1 MTLSRQK
8 NTYSIKTSDSQS
20 PMTVMLFF
28 NCCFAVLSLCLMFL
42 PIAQGYLVGTYY
54 RLLLILTM
62 GGWVA
67 TTFAVNRQWLAKLL
81 PTAGLMLLLV
91 LFYCVFVV
99 LRIGNI
105 AGMVTTIVPP
115 YYAFFVFYF
124 YYVSGKKRELAT
136 IGMIMFAALLI
147 TLLTTISGLANDPYL
162 YRESGG
168 ILDSAINYRKNIGN
182 VNHVYAAVLIAALVG
197 CVLQSKTIKNKKL
210 KFGAWCLLAVCVYVG
225 LTCSSA
231 IALLCLILALVY
243 LPLQR
248 KPAVIQI
255 GVVLAILILYLAL
268 SGIVADWIIALSQQ
282 IENEYISLKIQDIG
296 LSLSGNEATG
306 ELAARTSR
314 WMHDFDAF
322 LGSYGL
328 GIGSYY
334 TGAGNGT
341 YTVADHSQLFS
352 DLARYGILFF
362 AFTCILFLSYKK
374 LIKRMMDEC
383 DVHIHLNAVY
393 LVFIIMYVCQP
404 IMSNYVIPMIFFFFL
419 PAAIQIVARSN
430 EKAV

>member
-1 MTLSRQK
+1 MVRAQIKENIGKEKPMAAITL
-8 NTYSIKTSDSQS
+8 
-20 PMTVMLFF
+20 F

-42 PIAQGYLVGTYY
+42 PIAQGYLIGTYY
-54 RLLLILTM
+54 RLLMILTM
-62 GGWVA
+62 GGWLA
-67 TTFAVNRQWLAKLL
+67 TSLGVNRQWIVRLL

-105 AGMVTTIVPP
+105 AGMATAVVPP

-124 YYVSGKKRELAT
+124 YYVSGNKRELAT

-147 TLLTTISGLANDPYL
+147 TLLTTIAGLADDPYL

-168 ILDSAINYRKNIGN
+168 ALTSAINYRKNIGS
-182 VNHVYAAVLIAALVG
+182 VHHIYSAVLIATLMG
-197 CVLQSKTIKNKKL
+197 CVLQSKMIKNKKL
-210 KFGAWCLLAVCVYVG
+210 KFGAWCLFAICVYVG

-231 IALLCLILALVY
+231 IALLCLVLALVY

-248 KPAVIQI
+248 KPTVVQI
-255 GVVLAILILYLAL
+255 GVVLAVLILYLAI

-282 IENEYISLKIQDIG
+282 IENEYISLKIHDIG
-296 LSLSGNEATG
+296 LSLSGNAATG

-314 WMHDFDAF
+314 WMHDFDVM

-334 TGAGNGT
+334 TGAGNGV
-341 YTVADHSQLFS
+341 YVVADHSQLFG

-362 AFTCILFLSYKK
+362 AFTCILFLSYRK
-374 LIKRMMDEC
+374 LINRMMDGC
-383 DVHIHLNAVY
+383 NVHINLNAVY
-393 LVFIIMYVCQP
+393 LVFIVMYICQP